1 MFRHASAVVLVVVLN
16 PSWLCAQAAELTVNV
31 SATTVYKAPST
42 GSIVIGEAGRGTV
55 LAVTREV
62 GDWVKI
68 AWPADKDGIGY
79 VRLSA
84 GTLSGHP
91 APAAFA
97 PAPATPAVPPSTV
110 ETAAQA
116 QRTVPGVGNHRTE
129 YVTAPAHVV
138 GVGGLIG
145 GARLGFGVTGRA
157 WLQNRIGVQMEVS
170 RVLEYGRRRAESPD
184 VDAPCPR
191 RSVCVARSPQR
202 LRVAP
207 ALRWCGHD
215 PPAADAEGRR
225 DERSR
230 DRIRKQIGP
239 PRPGRRRDDV
249 FEHAQF
255 RAQRRRGLRVAQV
268 DLRRRR
274 RRRTRV
280 LDLRA
285 LVRKVA
291 RPTRRR
297 CGVSIEETCQGWALS
312 RSFATSWP
320 APGSA
325 RRCPIPSLCGSR

>member
-170 RVLEYGRRRAESPD
+170 RYSSTDAAAPNHLTSTRLAPAVLYALPDRLSDYVWLRPYVGAGMTLRQQTLKDAGTNGVEIASESKSGPRVLGGGEMTFSSMPSFALSAD
-184 VDAPCPR
+184 VGYEWPRSTFAGVDA
-191 RSVCVARSPQR
+191 
-202 LRVAP
+202 
-207 ALRWCGHD
+207 G
-215 PPAADAEGRR
+215 
-225 DERSR
+225 
-230 DRIRKQIGP
+230 GP
-239 PRPGRRRDDV
+239 V
-249 FEHAQF
+249 F
-255 RAQRRRGLRVAQV
+255 
-268 DLRRRR
+268 
-274 RRRTRV
+274 
-280 LDLRA
+280 
-285 LVRKVA
+285 
-291 RPTRRR
+291 
-297 CGVSIEETCQGWALS
+297 SI
-312 RSFATSWP
+312 
-320 APGSA
+320 SA
-325 RRCPIPSLCGSR
+325 RWYVK